1 LRFRNDLLTFS
12 AEKVRISVAHHRRAS
27 QRDSP
32 SNPFLM
38 FLLRD
43 RNRPWRFL
51 VRQMKTGE
59 PAFANGWPFR
69 PNFAGLAVVGS
80 IQWRGT
86 MSRKTLFAVTLVGVV
101 SFHAERGLAQD
112 A

>member
-1 LRFRNDLLTFS
+1 MSRQLCEQLCPLCAAFAIRNNLLTFS
-12 AEKVRISVAHHRRAS
+12 TEKVGISVARHRRAS

-59 PAFANGWPFR
+59 PAFANGWLFR
-69 PNFAGLAVVGS
+69 PNFTRLAAVGS
-80 IQWRGT
+80 IP
-86 MSRKTLFAVTLVGVV
+86 
-101 SFHAERGLAQD
+101 
-112 A
+112 